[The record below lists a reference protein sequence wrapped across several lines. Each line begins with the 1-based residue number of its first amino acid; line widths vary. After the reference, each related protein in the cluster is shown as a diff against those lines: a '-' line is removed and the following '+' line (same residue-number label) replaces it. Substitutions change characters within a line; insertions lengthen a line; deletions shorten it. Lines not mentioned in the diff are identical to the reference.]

1 MDHLFFIHTKD
12 KNLRKYLKLLK
23 NTLHFYFLLSSL
35 PRWSCFLFNIRKK
48 EVLQHEPLCIPTF
61 PADLHHHIPFL
72 SFIPIQRN
80 YLPSSWVFTELC
92 SICEFP
98 LLSSSVS
105 PCPSDT
111 FHNSHW
117 GQAASTL
124 KDDLALSFLLHLA
137 FSFSKCSFTAYCPP
151 TPNKSVLAIHLPF
164 LFSPLVSHTTV

>member
-151 TPNKSVLAIHLPF
+151 HPK
-164 LFSPLVSHTTV
+164 